1 MDNITKGDPIKADW
15 ANALTN
21 AVNAA
26 AHGKTALRGG
36 GGQNVFISP
45 YQRGSR
51 PLAFD
56 LVEITDDEEGS
67 LSGKISGGVL
77 LSAYKEEQ
85 EDKEEQ
91 EEKISLKTECMEIS
105 EYEATFQSGD
115 KVWVHVTYDPDTWEA
130 YVAILEKGKEPP
142 GAEEGEAYIIVGEFE
157 ERDQSIIY
165 RHKGITCINWDAIKW
180 EFEKFKLKTDPLC
193 ALELKEEENEK
204 EEETEKELT
213 LNIESSSEE
222 EEDLGAD
229 SNLKVWLVQKKGKGE
244 GGAEDGPVRLG
255 VRIKDSRSFQQVQP
269 GDGLEWKTEKG
280 ADGHDIQTE
289 ILQVRIDSTVS
300 SSTGQ
305 EGRIPVDLSVSQEG
319 LKGEVDLTIDD
330 TEHDLWGGWKI
341 KLSRATRGVLSLA
354 VTPGGDAEELSFRAP
369 LRKNGKYVVLDYV
382 KDPHTLPDGT
392 TIALYDRNGQLDLE
406 VDTFNTTGGGDGALI
421 SDSWTA
427 LACDTDHAL
436 RLHRDEN
443 GKIYIQQGEWI
454 VASKIYSP
462 IN

>member
-369 LRKNGKYVVLDYV
+369 LRKNGKYVVLDYESSWSDAVNGV
-382 KDPHTLPDGT
+382 KAGLFLRNNKLAVELYADTEPDGS
-392 TIALYDRNGQLDLE
+392 DN
-406 VDTFNTTGGGDGALI
+406 LI
-421 SDSWTA
+421 SDSWTV
-427 LACDTDHAL
+427 LVCDSDHAI

-454 VASKIYSP
+454 VTSKIYSP

>member
-77 LSAYKEEQ
+77 LSAY
-85 EDKEEQ
+85 KEEQ

-193 ALELKEEENEK
+193 ALELKEEKNEK

-280 ADGHDIQTE
+280 ADGHNIQTE

-406 VDTFNTTGGGDGALI
+406 VDTSNTTGGGDGALI

-427 LACDTDHAL
+427 LACDTDNAL

-454 VASKIYSP
+454 VTSKIYSP

>member
-85 EDKEEQ
+85 E
-91 EEKISLKTECMEIS
+91 EKISLKTECMEIS
-105 EYEATFQSGD
+105 EYEETFQSGD
-115 KVWVHVTYDPDTWEA
+115 QVWVHVTYDPDTWEA

-142 GAEEGEAYIIVGEFE
+142 EAEEGEAYIIVGEFE

-180 EFEKFKLKTDPLC
+180 EFEEFKLKTDPLC

-204 EEETEKELT
+204 ELT
-213 LNIESSSEE
+213 LNIESSSE

-280 ADGHDIQTE
+280 ADGHNIQTE

-369 LRKNGKYVVLDYV
+369 LRKNGEYVVLDYESGWSDAVNGV
-382 KDPHTLPDGT
+382 KAGLFLRNNKLAVELYADTEPDGS
-392 TIALYDRNGQLDLE
+392 DN
-406 VDTFNTTGGGDGALI
+406 LI
-421 SDSWTA
+421 SDSWTV
-427 LACDTDHAL
+427 LACDSDHAI

-454 VASKIYSP
+454 VTSKIYAP

>member
-77 LSAYKEEQ
+77 LSAY
-85 EDKEEQ
+85 KEEQ

-193 ALELKEEENEK
+193 ALELKEEKNEK

-229 SNLKVWLVQKKGKGE
+229 SNLKVWLGQKKGEGE

-280 ADGHDIQTE
+280 ADGHNIQTE

-406 VDTFNTTGGGDGALI
+406 VDTSNTTGGGDGALI

-454 VASKIYSP
+454 VTSKIYSP

>member
-85 EDKEEQ
+85 E
-91 EEKISLKTECMEIS
+91 EKISLKTECMEIS

-130 YVAILEKGKEPP
+130 YVAILEKGKEPS

-269 GDGLEWKTEKG
+269 GDCLEGKTDTG

-406 VDTFNTTGGGDGALI
+406 VDTSNTTGGGDGALI

-454 VASKIYSP
+454 VTSKIYSP

>member
-26 AHGKTALRGG
+26 AHGKTSLRGG

-77 LSAYKEEQ
+77 LSAC
-85 EDKEEQ
+85 KEEQ

-105 EYEATFQSGD
+105 EYEETFQSGD
-115 KVWVHVTYDPDTWEA
+115 QVWVHVTYDPDTWEA
-130 YVAILEKGKEPP
+130 YVAILEKGKKPP
-142 GAEEGEAYIIVGEFE
+142 EAEEGEAYIVVGEFE

-180 EFEKFKLKTDPLC
+180 EFEEFKLKTDSLC
-193 ALELKEEENEK
+193 ALEIKEREAG
-204 EEETEKELT
+204 KELT

-222 EEDLGAD
+222 EDLAAD

-255 VRIKDSRSFQQVQP
+255 VRIKDSRRFQQVQP

-369 LRKNGKYVVLDYV
+369 LRKNGKYVVLDYESGWSDAVNGV
-382 KDPHTLPDGT
+382 KAGLFLRNNKLAVELYADTEPDGS
-392 TIALYDRNGQLDLE
+392 DN
-406 VDTFNTTGGGDGALI
+406 LI
-421 SDSWTA
+421 SDSWTV
-427 LACDTDHAL
+427 LVCDSDHAI
-436 RLHRDEN
+436 RLNRDEN

-454 VASKIYSP
+454 VTSQIYSP

>member
-142 GAEEGEAYIIVGEFE
+142 GAEEGEACIVVGEFE

-180 EFEKFKLKTDPLC
+180 EFEEFKLKTDPLC

-222 EEDLGAD
+222 EDLGAD
-229 SNLKVWLVQKKGKGE
+229 SNWKVWLVQKKGKGE
-244 GGAEDGPVRLG
+244 GWAEDGPVRLG
-255 VRIKDSRSFQQVQP
+255 VRLKDSRSFQQVQP

-406 VDTFNTTGGGDGALI
+406 VDTSNTTGGGDGALI

-454 VASKIYSP
+454 VTSKIYSP

>member
-77 LSAYKEEQ
+77 LSAY
-85 EDKEEQ
+85 KEEQ

-193 ALELKEEENEK
+193 ALELKEEKNEK

-280 ADGHDIQTE
+280 ADGHNIQTE

-369 LRKNGKYVVLDYV
+369 LRKNGNYVVLDYV
-382 KDPHTLPDGT
+382 KEPHTLPDGT
-392 TIALYDRNGQLDLE
+392 TIALGLLGTQLDLV
-406 VDTFNTTGGGDGALI
+406 VDTSNTTGGGDGALI

-454 VASKIYSP
+454 VTSKIYSP

>member
-193 ALELKEEENEK
+193 ALELK

-406 VDTFNTTGGGDGALI
+406 VDTSNTTGGGDGALI

-454 VASKIYSP
+454 VTSKIYSP

>member
-77 LSAYKEEQ
+77 LSAY
-85 EDKEEQ
+85 KEEQ

-165 RHKGITCINWDAIKW
+165 RHKGITCINWDAIEW

-193 ALELKEEENEK
+193 ALELKEEKNEK

-280 ADGHDIQTE
+280 ADGHNIQTE

-406 VDTFNTTGGGDGALI
+406 VDTSNTTGGGDGALI

-454 VASKIYSP
+454 VTSKIYSP

>member
-85 EDKEEQ
+85 E
-91 EEKISLKTECMEIS
+91 EKISLKTECMEIS

-130 YVAILEKGKEPP
+130 YVAILEKGKEPS

-193 ALELKEEENEK
+193 ALELK

-406 VDTFNTTGGGDGALI
+406 VDTSNTTGGGDGALI

-454 VASKIYSP
+454 VTSKIYSP

>member
-142 GAEEGEAYIIVGEFE
+142 GAEEGEACIVVGEFE

-180 EFEKFKLKTDPLC
+180 EFEEFKLKTDPLC

-213 LNIESSSEE
+213 LNIESSSE

-354 VTPGGDAEELSFRAP
+354 VTHGGDAEELSFRAP

-406 VDTFNTTGGGDGALI
+406 VDTSNTTGGGDGALI

-443 GKIYIQQGEWI
+443 GKIYIQQGQWI
-454 VASKIYSP
+454 VTSKIYSP

>member
-56 LVEITDDEEGS
+56 LVEITDDEEDS

-105 EYEATFQSGD
+105 EYEETFQSGD
-115 KVWVHVTYDPDTWEA
+115 QVWVHVTYDPDTWEA

-142 GAEEGEAYIIVGEFE
+142 EAEEGEAYIIVGEFE

-180 EFEKFKLKTDPLC
+180 EFEEFKLKTDPLC

-204 EEETEKELT
+204 ELT
-213 LNIESSSEE
+213 LNIESSSE

-369 LRKNGKYVVLDYV
+369 LRKNGKYVVLDYESGWSDAVNGV
-382 KDPHTLPDGT
+382 KAGLFLRNNKLAVELYADTEPDGS
-392 TIALYDRNGQLDLE
+392 DN
-406 VDTFNTTGGGDGALI
+406 LI
-421 SDSWTA
+421 SDSWTV
-427 LACDTDHAL
+427 LACDSDHAI
-436 RLHRDEN
+436 RLNRDEN

-454 VASKIYSP
+454 VTSKIYSP

>member
-85 EDKEEQ
+85 E
-91 EEKISLKTECMEIS
+91 EKISLKTECMEIS
-105 EYEATFQSGD
+105 EYEATFQLGD

-130 YVAILEKGKEPP
+130 YVAILEKGKEPS

-180 EFEKFKLKTDPLC
+180 EFEEFKLKTDPLC

-213 LNIESSSEE
+213 LNIESSSE

-406 VDTFNTTGGGDGALI
+406 VDTSNTTGGGDGALI

-454 VASKIYSP
+454 VTSKIYSP

>member
-85 EDKEEQ
+85 E
-91 EEKISLKTECMEIS
+91 EKISLKTECMEIS

-130 YVAILEKGKEPP
+130 YVAILEKGKEPS

-229 SNLKVWLVQKKGKGE
+229 SNLKVWLVQKMGKGE

-406 VDTFNTTGGGDGALI
+406 VDTSNTTGGGDGALI

-454 VASKIYSP
+454 VTSKIYSP

>member
-85 EDKEEQ
+85 E
-91 EEKISLKTECMEIS
+91 EKISLKTECMEIS
-105 EYEATFQSGD
+105 EYEETFQSGD
-115 KVWVHVTYDPDTWEA
+115 QVWVHVTYDPDTWEA

-180 EFEKFKLKTDPLC
+180 EFEEFKLKTDPLC

-204 EEETEKELT
+204 ELT
-213 LNIESSSEE
+213 LNIESSSE

-280 ADGHDIQTE
+280 ADGHNIQTE

-369 LRKNGKYVVLDYV
+369 LRKNGEYVVLDYESGWSDAVNGV
-382 KDPHTLPDGT
+382 KAGLFLRNNKLAVELYADTEPDGS
-392 TIALYDRNGQLDLE
+392 DN
-406 VDTFNTTGGGDGALI
+406 LI
-421 SDSWTA
+421 SDSWTV
-427 LACDTDHAL
+427 LACDSDHAI

-454 VASKIYSP
+454 VTSKIYSP

>member
-77 LSAYKEEQ
+77 LSAY
-85 EDKEEQ
+85 KEEQ

-193 ALELKEEENEK
+193 ALELKEEKNEK

-280 ADGHDIQTE
+280 ADGHNIQTE
-289 ILQVRIDSTVS
+289 ILQGRIDSTVS

-406 VDTFNTTGGGDGALI
+406 VDTSNTTGGGDGALI

-454 VASKIYSP
+454 VTSKIYSP

>member
-142 GAEEGEAYIIVGEFE
+142 GAEEGEACIVVGEFE

-180 EFEKFKLKTDPLC
+180 EFEEFKLKTDPLC

-213 LNIESSSEE
+213 LNIESSSE

-382 KDPHTLPDGT
+382 KEPHTLPDGT

-406 VDTFNTTGGGDGALI
+406 VDTSNTTGGGDGALI

-454 VASKIYSP
+454 VTSKIYSP

>member
-85 EDKEEQ
+85 E
-91 EEKISLKTECMEIS
+91 EKISLKTECMEIS

-142 GAEEGEAYIIVGEFE
+142 GAEEGEACIVVGEFE

-180 EFEKFKLKTDPLC
+180 EFEEFKLKTDPLC

-213 LNIESSSEE
+213 LNIESSSE

-354 VTPGGDAEELSFRAP
+354 VTHGGDAEELSFRAP
-369 LRKNGKYVVLDYV
+369 LRKNGNYVVLDYV
-382 KDPHTLPDGT
+382 KEPHTLPDGT
-392 TIALYDRNGQLDLE
+392 TIALGLLGTQLDLV
-406 VDTFNTTGGGDGALI
+406 VDTSNTTGGGDGAMI

-454 VASKIYSP
+454 VTSKIYSP

>member
-142 GAEEGEAYIIVGEFE
+142 GAEEGEACIVVGEFE

-180 EFEKFKLKTDPLC
+180 EFEEFKLKTDPLC

-213 LNIESSSEE
+213 LNIESSSE

-354 VTPGGDAEELSFRAP
+354 VTHGGDAEELSFRAP

-406 VDTFNTTGGGDGALI
+406 VDTSNTTGGGDGALI

-454 VASKIYSP
+454 VTSKIYSP

>member
-77 LSAYKEEQ
+77 LSAY
-85 EDKEEQ
+85 KEEQ

-180 EFEKFKLKTDPLC
+180 EFEEFKLKTDPLC

-213 LNIESSSEE
+213 LNIESSSE

-354 VTPGGDAEELSFRAP
+354 VTHGGDAEELSFRAP

-406 VDTFNTTGGGDGALI
+406 VDTSNTTGGGDGALI

-454 VASKIYSP
+454 VTSKIYSP

>member
-85 EDKEEQ
+85 E
-91 EEKISLKTECMEIS
+91 EKISLKTECMEIS

-130 YVAILEKGKEPP
+130 YVAILEKGKEPS

-229 SNLKVWLVQKKGKGE
+229 SNLKVWLVQKKGEGE

-406 VDTFNTTGGGDGALI
+406 VDTSNTTGGGDGALI

-454 VASKIYSP
+454 VTSKIYSP

>member
-142 GAEEGEAYIIVGEFE
+142 GAEEGEACIVVGEFE

-180 EFEKFKLKTDPLC
+180 EFEEFKLKTDPLC

-222 EEDLGAD
+222 EDLGAD
-229 SNLKVWLVQKKGKGE
+229 SNLKVWLVQKKGKGV

-406 VDTFNTTGGGDGALI
+406 VDTSNTTGGGDGALI

-454 VASKIYSP
+454 VTSKIYSP

>member
-85 EDKEEQ
+85 E
-91 EEKISLKTECMEIS
+91 EKISLKTECMESS

-193 ALELKEEENEK
+193 ALELKDEK

-280 ADGHDIQTE
+280 ADGHNIQTE

-406 VDTFNTTGGGDGALI
+406 VDTSNTTGGGDGALI

-454 VASKIYSP
+454 VTSKIYSP

>member
-77 LSAYKEEQ
+77 LSAY
-85 EDKEEQ
+85 KEEQ

-193 ALELKEEENEK
+193 ALELKEEKNEK

-280 ADGHDIQTE
+280 ADGHNIQTE

-382 KDPHTLPDGT
+382 KEPHTLPDGT
-392 TIALYDRNGQLDLE
+392 TIALGLLGTQLDLV
-406 VDTFNTTGGGDGALI
+406 VDTSNTTGGGDGAMI

-454 VASKIYSP
+454 VTSKIYSP

>member
-85 EDKEEQ
+85 E
-91 EEKISLKTECMEIS
+91 EKISLKTECMEIS
-105 EYEATFQSGD
+105 EYEETFQSGD
-115 KVWVHVTYDPDTWEA
+115 QVWVHVTYDPDTWEA

-142 GAEEGEAYIIVGEFE
+142 EAEEGEAYIIVGEFE

-280 ADGHDIQTE
+280 ADGHNIQTE
-289 ILQVRIDSTVS
+289 SLQVRIDSTVS

-406 VDTFNTTGGGDGALI
+406 VDTSNTTGGGDGALI

-454 VASKIYSP
+454 VTSKIYSP

>member
-85 EDKEEQ
+85 E
-91 EEKISLKTECMEIS
+91 EKISLKTECMEIS
-105 EYEATFQSGD
+105 EYEETFQSGD
-115 KVWVHVTYDPDTWEA
+115 QVWAHVTYDPDTWEA

-142 GAEEGEAYIIVGEFE
+142 EAEEGEAYIIVGEFE

-180 EFEKFKLKTDPLC
+180 EFEEFKLKTDPLC

-204 EEETEKELT
+204 ELT
-213 LNIESSSEE
+213 LNIESSS

-280 ADGHDIQTE
+280 ADGHNIQTE

-369 LRKNGKYVVLDYV
+369 LRKNGEYVVLDYESGWSDAVNGV
-382 KDPHTLPDGT
+382 KAGLFLRNNKLAVELYADTEPDGS
-392 TIALYDRNGQLDLE
+392 DN
-406 VDTFNTTGGGDGALI
+406 LI
-421 SDSWTA
+421 SDSWTV
-427 LACDTDHAL
+427 LACDSDHAI
-436 RLHRDEN
+436 RLNRDEN

-454 VASKIYSP
+454 VTSKIYSP

>member
-85 EDKEEQ
+85 E
-91 EEKISLKTECMEIS
+91 EKISLKTECMEIS
-105 EYEATFQSGD
+105 EYEETFQSGD
-115 KVWVHVTYDPDTWEA
+115 QVWVHVTYDPDTWEA

-142 GAEEGEAYIIVGEFE
+142 EAEEGEAYIIVGEFE

-180 EFEKFKLKTDPLC
+180 EFEEFKLKTDPLC

-204 EEETEKELT
+204 ELT
-213 LNIESSSEE
+213 LNIESSSE

-280 ADGHDIQTE
+280 ADGHNIQTE

-369 LRKNGKYVVLDYV
+369 LRKNGEYVVLDYESGWSDAVNGV
-382 KDPHTLPDGT
+382 KAGLFLRNNKLAVELYADTEPDGS
-392 TIALYDRNGQLDLE
+392 DN
-406 VDTFNTTGGGDGALI
+406 LI
-421 SDSWTA
+421 SDSWTV
-427 LACDTDHAL
+427 LACDSDHAI
-436 RLHRDEN
+436 RLNRDEN

-454 VASKIYSP
+454 VTSKIYSP

>member
-85 EDKEEQ
+85 E
-91 EEKISLKTECMEIS
+91 EKISLKTECMEIS

-142 GAEEGEAYIIVGEFE
+142 GAEEGETYIIVGEFE

-193 ALELKEEENEK
+193 ALELKEEKNEK

-280 ADGHDIQTE
+280 ADGHNIQTE

-406 VDTFNTTGGGDGALI
+406 VDTSNTTGGGDGALI

-454 VASKIYSP
+454 VTSKIYSP

>member
-77 LSAYKEEQ
+77 LSAY
-85 EDKEEQ
+85 KEEQ

-193 ALELKEEENEK
+193 ALELKEEKNEK

-269 GDGLEWKTEKG
+269 GDGLEWKG
-280 ADGHDIQTE
+280 ADGHNIQTE

-406 VDTFNTTGGGDGALI
+406 VDTSNTTGGGDGALI

-454 VASKIYSP
+454 VTSKIYSP

>member
-85 EDKEEQ
+85 E
-91 EEKISLKTECMEIS
+91 EKISLKTECMEIS

-130 YVAILEKGKEPP
+130 YVAILEKGKEPS

-244 GGAEDGPVRLG
+244 GGADDGPVRLG

-406 VDTFNTTGGGDGALI
+406 VDTSNTTGGGDGALI

-454 VASKIYSP
+454 VTSKIYSP

>member
-15 ANALTN
+15 ANARTN

-77 LSAYKEEQ
+77 LSAY
-85 EDKEEQ
+85 KEEQ

-193 ALELKEEENEK
+193 ALELKEEKNEK

-213 LNIESSSEE
+213 LNIESSREE

-280 ADGHDIQTE
+280 ADGHNIQTE

-406 VDTFNTTGGGDGALI
+406 VDTSNTTGGGDGALI

-454 VASKIYSP
+454 VTSKIYSP

>member
-85 EDKEEQ
+85 E
-91 EEKISLKTECMEIS
+91 EKISLKTECMEIS

-142 GAEEGEAYIIVGEFE
+142 GAEEGEACIVVGEFE

-406 VDTFNTTGGGDGALI
+406 VDTSNTTGGGDGAMI

-454 VASKIYSP
+454 VTSKIYSP

>member
-85 EDKEEQ
+85 E
-91 EEKISLKTECMEIS
+91 EKISLKTECMEIS

-142 GAEEGEAYIIVGEFE
+142 GAEEGEACIVVGEFE

-180 EFEKFKLKTDPLC
+180 EFEEFKLKTDPLC

-354 VTPGGDAEELSFRAP
+354 VTHGGDAEELSFRAP

-406 VDTFNTTGGGDGALI
+406 VDTSNTTGGGDGALI

-454 VASKIYSP
+454 VTSKIYSP

>member
-85 EDKEEQ
+85 E
-91 EEKISLKTECMEIS
+91 EKISLKTECMEIS
-105 EYEATFQSGD
+105 EYEETFQSGD
-115 KVWVHVTYDPDTWEA
+115 QVWVHVTYDPDTWEA

-142 GAEEGEAYIIVGEFE
+142 EAEEGEAYIIVGEFE

-180 EFEKFKLKTDPLC
+180 EFEEFKLKTDPLC

-204 EEETEKELT
+204 ELT
-213 LNIESSSEE
+213 LNIESSSE

-280 ADGHDIQTE
+280 ADGHNIQTE

-369 LRKNGKYVVLDYV
+369 LRKNGKYVVLDYESGWSDAVNGV
-382 KDPHTLPDGT
+382 KAGLFLRNNKLAVELYADTEPDGS
-392 TIALYDRNGQLDLE
+392 DN
-406 VDTFNTTGGGDGALI
+406 LI
-421 SDSWTA
+421 SDSWTV
-427 LACDTDHAL
+427 LACDSDHAI

-454 VASKIYSP
+454 VTSKIYSP

>member
-45 YQRGSR
+45 YQRGFR

-77 LSAYKEEQ
+77 LSAY
-85 EDKEEQ
+85 KEEQ

-193 ALELKEEENEK
+193 ALELKEEKNEK

-280 ADGHDIQTE
+280 ADGHNIQTE

-382 KDPHTLPDGT
+382 KEPHTLPDGT

-406 VDTFNTTGGGDGALI
+406 VDTSNTTGGGDGALI

-454 VASKIYSP
+454 VTSKIYSP

>member
-77 LSAYKEEQ
+77 LSAY
-85 EDKEEQ
+85 KEEQ

-193 ALELKEEENEK
+193 ALELKEEKNEK

-280 ADGHDIQTE
+280 ADGHNIQTE

-382 KDPHTLPDGT
+382 KEPHTLPDGT
-392 TIALYDRNGQLDLE
+392 TIALGLLGTQLDLV
-406 VDTFNTTGGGDGALI
+406 VDTSNTTGGGDGALI

-454 VASKIYSP
+454 VTSKIYSP

>member
-77 LSAYKEEQ
+77 LSAY
-85 EDKEEQ
+85 KEEQ

-193 ALELKEEENEK
+193 ALELKEEKNEK

-280 ADGHDIQTE
+280 ADGHNIQTE

-382 KDPHTLPDGT
+382 KEPHTLPDGT

-406 VDTFNTTGGGDGALI
+406 VDTSNTTGGGDGALI

-454 VASKIYSP
+454 TTSQIYSP

>member
-85 EDKEEQ
+85 E
-91 EEKISLKTECMEIS
+91 EKISLKTECMEIS
-105 EYEATFQSGD
+105 EYEETFQSGD
-115 KVWVHVTYDPDTWEA
+115 QVWVHVTYDPDTWEA

-142 GAEEGEAYIIVGEFE
+142 EAEEGEAYIIVGEFE

-180 EFEKFKLKTDPLC
+180 EFEEFKLKTDPLC

-204 EEETEKELT
+204 ELT
-213 LNIESSSEE
+213 LNIESSSE

-280 ADGHDIQTE
+280 ADGHNIQTE

-369 LRKNGKYVVLDYV
+369 LRKNGEYVVLDYESGWSDAVNGV
-382 KDPHTLPDGT
+382 KAGLFLRNNKLAVELYADTEPDGS
-392 TIALYDRNGQLDLE
+392 DN
-406 VDTFNTTGGGDGALI
+406 LI
-421 SDSWTA
+421 SDSWTV
-427 LACDTDHAL
+427 LACDSDHAI

-454 VASKIYSP
+454 VTSKIYSP